1 MQQSP
6 AATVWL
12 CSQQKQMT
20 QHDAARG
27 CAVLT
32 SMAGWS
38 HDTAAAAA
46 VHETIRVKSAAWDD
60 NSVLIY
66 TTLNHIKY
74 CLPNG
79 DSGIIRTLDVPVY
92 ITKVFGSTI
101 YCLDRDGKNRQIQA
115 RCSHRSCLCPCQS
128 PGVPPANEP
137 TQRRHQ
143 SRGRQVPARCYLLK
157 QLLL

>member
-1 MQQSP
+1 MGYT
-6 AATVWL
+6 A
-12 CSQQKQMT
+12 
-20 QHDAARG
+20 
-27 CAVLT
+27 LT
-32 SMAGWS
+32 RAAGWT
-38 HDTAAAAA
+38 HETAAAA

-115 RCSHRSCLCPCQS
+115 RC
-128 PGVPPANEP
+128 
-137 TQRRHQ
+137 
-143 SRGRQVPARCYLLK
+143 
-157 QLLL
+157 

>member
-1 MQQSP
+1 
-6 AATVWL
+6 
-12 CSQQKQMT
+12 
-20 QHDAARG
+20 
-27 CAVLT
+27 
-32 SMAGWS
+32 
-38 HDTAAAAA
+38 

-101 YCLDRDGKNRQIQA
+101 YCLDRDGKNRQIQVGTFLYLGVSGTT
-115 RCSHRSCLCPCQS
+115 CRSFRAGCQRACVL
-128 PGVPPANEP
+128 PVD
-137 TQRRHQ
+137 T
-143 SRGRQVPARCYLLK
+143 LK
-157 QLLL
+157 STVLP